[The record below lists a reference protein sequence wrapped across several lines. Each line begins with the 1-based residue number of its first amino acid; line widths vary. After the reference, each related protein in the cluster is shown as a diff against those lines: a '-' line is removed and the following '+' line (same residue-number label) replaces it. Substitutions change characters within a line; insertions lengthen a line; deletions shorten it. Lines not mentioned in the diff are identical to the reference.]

1 MEKETTTEQRQW
13 VGTTYGNGWMHKY
26 LILILRHLDPRVLYL
41 FVAIFVIPV
50 SLCLNRSRKTAY
62 YFYHEVLKYGAIKS
76 AWLTYCNHCQ
86 FSQVVIDR
94 FAMYAGRHMDVA
106 VDGFDKFLDL
116 SAKEPGFVHLSSHI
130 GNYELAGYTLVSES
144 KTFHALVFAG
154 EKESVMQ
161 NRNNMFGK
169 NNISMILSKPDMS
182 HLFEIDK
189 ALSEGNIVSLPAD
202 RNNGSAR
209 SIECTFLGKTAK
221 FPQGPFQVAAMRG
234 IDVLAVNVM
243 KESLMKYHIY
253 ITPLNYDKEAPRKVQ
268 LRQLADG
275 YVAELE
281 KRIRQYPT
289 QWYNF
294 FDFWA

>member
-1 MEKETTTEQRQW
+1 MEKETTEQRKW
-13 VGTTYGNGWMHKY
+13 AGTTYGNGWMHKY
-26 LILILRHLDPRVLYL
+26 LILILRHLDSRVLYL

-50 SLCLNRSRKTAY
+50 SLLLNRSRKTAY
-62 YFYHEVLKYGAIKS
+62 YFYHEVLKYGVLRS

-94 FAMYAGRHMDVA
+94 FAMYAGRRMEVE
-106 VDGFDKFLDL
+106 VDGFDKFLAL
-116 SAKEPGFVHLSSHI
+116 SAKEEGFVHLSSHI

-154 EKESVMQ
+154 EKESVME

-169 NNISMILSKPDMS
+169 NNIRMILSKPDMS
-182 HLFEIDK
+182 HLFAIDQ
-189 ALSEGNIVSLPAD
+189 ALSGGDIVSLPAD

-209 SIECTFLGKTAK
+209 SIECMFLGKKAK

-243 KESLMKYHIY
+243 KESLTKYHIY
-253 ITPLNYDKEAPRKVQ
+253 ITPLTYDKEAPRKEQ
-268 LRQLADG
+268 LRQLAEG

-281 KRIRQYPT
+281 KRILQYPT